1 MKKLFIVLLVV
12 AVATSSVFAISGT
25 SLGFS
30 QGLVNT
36 SFVASYDW
44 ENFGVQ
50 GDVGLPLIYSTVG
63 AIGAI
68 AEKASGESEKETN
81 ILDFILPGAHVGAYW
96 RAIKGEHFGW
106 NLGLGGSFQSYF
118 VENKIRIWGF
128 ASITSGLQYRF
139 NDKFAIG
146 LDTSV
151 PIALPLSLISED
163 AAKCTCFYFVD
174 GESKPADIAVILFG
188 AIYYGINE
196 LARVN
201 FKWSL

>member
-1 MKKLFIVLLVV
+1 M
-12 AVATSSVFAISGT
+12 
-25 SLGFS
+25 
-30 QGLVNT
+30 
-36 SFVASYDW
+36 
-44 ENFGVQ
+44 
-50 GDVGLPLIYSTVG
+50 
-63 AIGAI
+63 I

-81 ILDFILPGAHVGAYW
+81 ILDFILPGAHVSAYW

-118 VENKIRIWGF
+118 IDRKVRILGM

-163 AAKCTCFYFVD
+163 AAKYTYFYFVD
-174 GESKPADIAVILFG
+174 GESKPADIAVVLFG

>member
-12 AVATSSVFAISGT
+12 AVATSSLFAFSGT

-68 AEKASGESEKETN
+68 AEKVSGDSEKEID
-81 ILDFILPGAHVGAYW
+81 ILDFILPGAHVSAYW
-96 RAIKGEHFGW
+96 RAIRGEHFGW

-118 VENKIRIWGF
+118 IDRKVRILGM

-163 AAKCTCFYFVD
+163 AAKYTYFYFVD

-201 FKWSL
+201 FKWTL